1 MALAAVQ
8 LPDGRKGTGGRVLLC
23 ATPCRALSEVMG
35 YSHCTNV
42 QAESLPVM
50 LHGSDV
56 VCKAKTGTGK
66 TLAFLIPGIERV
78 RGYAYR
84 KALAWVT

>member
-1 MALAAVQ
+1 ML
-8 LPDGRKGTGGRVLLC
+8 
-23 ATPCRALSEVMG
+23 G

-50 LHGSDV
+50 LGGSDV

-78 RGYAYR
+78 TACFLDVEKPCPRSGAR
-84 KALAWVT
+84 LIPGLQAARACRRSCKTLSVRER